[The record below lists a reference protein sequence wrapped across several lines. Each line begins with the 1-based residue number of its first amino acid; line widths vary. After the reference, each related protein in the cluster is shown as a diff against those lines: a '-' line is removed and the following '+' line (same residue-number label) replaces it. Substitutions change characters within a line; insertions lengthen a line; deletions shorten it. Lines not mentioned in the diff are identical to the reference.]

1 MATKRDLEER
11 TDLAERHERPA
22 PDEAP
27 VEEHRSPSSILVGA
41 LKSANRHHVP
51 NLAAALAYYA
61 FLAIPSALLLA
72 VGIFGLLAS
81 PGDVNT
87 VVEKLGSVIPGQ
99 AQTLL
104 RTSLQRM
111 TENRST
117 GLTVLLVGGALA
129 LWSLSGAMQNLMWA
143 LNGVYE
149 RDETRGF
156 VRRRLLA
163 FAMIFF
169 ALLGF
174 GLAFGALVL
183 GPHLSSWIGDAL
195 GQRRLTQFVWWIAE
209 WPLLAAGLLLCFGAL
224 LYLGP
229 NAERPR
235 WRFLSL
241 GAVTALVIWLVASG
255 AFAFYTSRFGSY
267 NKAWGALAAVVIM
280 LTWLWL
286 SSVALLLGAEIDAEA
301 ERRPIGD
308 GADGAVRQA

>member
-1 MATKRDLEER
+1 MAPAQDLQQRTRVEER
-11 TDLAERHERPA
+11 QERPL

-27 VEEHRSPSSILVGA
+27 VEERASRGRIFVRA
-41 LKSANRHHVP
+41 LKNANRHNVT

-61 FLAIPSALLLA
+61 FLAIPSVLLVV
-72 VGIFGLLAS
+72 VGVFGLVAS

-87 VVEKLGSVIPGQ
+87 VVEKLGSVVPGQ

-104 RTSLQRM
+104 RSSLQRM
-111 TENRST
+111 TEHRST
-117 GLTVLLVGGALA
+117 GLTVLVVGGALA

-149 RDETRGF
+149 REETRGF

-183 GPHLSSWIGDAL
+183 GPHLSAWIGGAL
-195 GQRRLTQFVWWIAE
+195 GQRRLTQFVWWVAE
-209 WPLLAAGLLLCFGAL
+209 WPLLAAGLLLCFGVL

-235 WRFLSL
+235 FRFLSF

-267 NKAWGALAAVVIM
+267 NKTWGALAAVVIM

-286 SSVALLLGAEIDAEA
+286 SGVALLLGAEIDAEG
-301 ERRPIGD
+301 ERGRLESAAAGNE
-308 GADGAVRQA
+308 QA